1 MNKLIRTLAFSAIA
15 TSCWIGQCRYG
26 GSVPA
31 DQSVPRTHAHND
43 YEHEYPLF
51 DALHNGFISVE
62 SASGSMAGPACRHDP
77 VADPMIPTVQELY
90 LTPLL
95 NLSVNN
101 GGIYADGTP

>member
-15 TSCWIGQCRYG
+15 GSCWIGQANADTV
-26 GSVPA
+26 VPA

-62 SASGSMAGPACRHDP
+62 SDIWLYGGDLRVARSGG
-77 VADPMIPTVQELY
+77 
-90 LTPLL
+90 
-95 NLSVNN
+95 
-101 GGIYADGTP
+101 